1 MALTAAPDWLTRHD
15 GSLQPG
21 LSDRTVYVLIG
32 GAPQY
37 RVDVRPGGGKFVG
50 TVTQTVNGRQFGAD
64 TKHETI
70 DAALAGGLEALR
82 ADLGW

>member
-1 MALTAAPDWLTRHD
+1 MSLPAVPDWLTRHD

-21 LSDRTVYVLIG
+21 LTDRTVYVLIG

-37 RVDVRPGGGKFVG
+37 RLDARPAGGRFVG
-50 TVTQTVNGRQFGAD
+50 TVTQTVNGRPLDGDA
-64 TKHETI
+64 KYETI